1 MGRWRRTSPCERAA
15 QWISLRLDEELSELE
30 DAALARHLDSCPR
43 CLALSA
49 RVGGFTWMLRSEPAV
64 EIPHPVV
71 VAPLRSRRRIRA
83 AGRGGAVL
91 AFAAVIGASAALFV
105 VPRGPHATD
114 SALGFRTLAEQKR
127 FAHVEHVR
135 AEPETFVTA
144 ATIPAV
150 PSFGARAL
158 G

>member
-1 MGRWRRTSPCERAA
+1 MGRWRRTSPCERAS
-15 QWISLRLDEELSELE
+15 QWISLRLDGELSELE

-49 RVGGFTWMLRSEPAV
+49 RVGGFTWMLRGQPLV

-71 VAPLRSRRRIRA
+71 VVPNRSRRRIRA

-91 AFAAVIGASAALFV
+91 AFAAVLGASASLFV
-105 VPRGPHATD
+105 LPHGGSPTT

-144 ATIPAV
+144 ATIPTV
-150 PSFGARAL
+150 PTFGARAL